1 MSVAQHQILGNKFDI
16 GNSPFIS
23 FDIKAI
29 AMFIAEMSAHFL
41 AHFPHFRLQSF
52 TFTRQRHNL
61 ATHCVKVRG
70 ELRIAVHYTR
80 THQRL
85 MFPRPGLVFLI
96 IGKCF
101 CGCHQH
107 SRRPGRTQS
116 SIHFIQNAG
125 RGTRTEQMH
134 NALRQT
140 QIKLPPV
147 DFPLT
152 VSHRIHWAI
161 MEEDKVK
168 IGTVA

>member
-16 GNSPFIS
+16 GNSAFIG

-29 AMFIAEMSAHFL
+29 TMFIAEMSAHFL

-85 MFPRPGLVFLI
+85 MLPRPGLVFLI
-96 IGKCF
+96 ISKCF

-116 SIHFIQNAG
+116 CIHFIQNAG
-125 RGTRTEQMH
+125 RGSRTEQMH

-140 QIKLPPV
+140 QIKLSPV
-147 DFPLT
+147 DFPLA

-161 MEEDKVK
+161 MEEDQVK